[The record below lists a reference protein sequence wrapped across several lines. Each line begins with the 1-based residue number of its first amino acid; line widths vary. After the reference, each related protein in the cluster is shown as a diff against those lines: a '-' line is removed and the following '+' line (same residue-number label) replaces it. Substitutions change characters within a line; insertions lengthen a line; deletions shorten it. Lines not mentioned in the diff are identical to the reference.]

1 MGTANLPQVV
11 KLFVGLISGR
21 PFLFEEAAKALLDL
35 FGPIEIFSPFY
46 PWNHTDYYQDELGG
60 DLKRQFLFFQRSIS
74 PDLLSEIKEKTN
86 ELEQRWAMV
95 TASGLLRPIN
105 LDPGYLTQSKV
116 VLATT
121 KDFAHRVYLSK
132 GIYAEV
138 TLIYR
143 GRSFEPLSHTYPDFR
158 TKEYIELFNAVRE
171 SFMKSLAS
179 FQSYRK

>member
-1 MGTANLPQVV
+1 MGTATPPQAV

-21 PFLFEEAAKALLDL
+21 SLLFEEAAEALADL
-35 FGPIEIFSPFY
+35 FGPIEIVSPFY
-46 PWNHTDYYQDELGG
+46 PWNHTDYYQDELGK
-60 DLKRQFLFFQRSIS
+60 DLKRQFLFFKESIS
-74 PDLLSEIKEKTN
+74 PDGLSEIKEKTN
-86 ELEQRWAMV
+86 ELEQRWATA

-105 LDPGYLTQSKV
+105 LDPGYLTPSKV

-121 KDFAHRVYLSK
+121 KDFAHRVYLKK

-158 TKEYIELFNAVRE
+158 TQEYIELFNRVRA

-179 FQSYRK
+179 AGPHRK